1 MLPKAAITQMRIAVV
16 KLAILVDLSFQMIPA
31 PIKPTPEAIW
41 AATLEGSPPILVE
54 IYVNIKDPN
63 ISRTTERIPITLL
76 VFCLS
81 YPRTAPQKINTAKLR
96 KNILNIN

>member
-1 MLPKAAITQMRIAVV
+1 MRIAVV

-54 IYVNIKDPN
+54 IYVNITQF
-63 ISRTTERIPITLL
+63 SLL
-76 VFCLS
+76 
-81 YPRTAPQKINTAKLR
+81 
-96 KNILNIN
+96 

>member
-1 MLPKAAITQMRIAVV
+1 MRIDVF
-16 KLAILVDLSFQMIPA
+16 KLDILVDLSFQMIPA